1 MTPRSLTIDR
11 ILTPILQVIQIAA
24 LIVWNSKKNKKSRSG
39 PVVVV
44 SLTKKPQ
51 HNNLRNFRMRKRTQ
65 GMRRINKILN
75 CEIYKTRRKNR
86 LPCGTILT
94 TSSLRSLNRNVLKA
108 NNLNGT
114 FHLTRKMATRKTTT
128 TTTKPKLVLQMTR

>member
-1 MTPRSLTIDR
+1 
-11 ILTPILQVIQIAA
+11 
-24 LIVWNSKKNKKSRSG
+24 
-39 PVVVV
+39 
-44 SLTKKPQ
+44 
-51 HNNLRNFRMRKRTQ
+51 
-65 GMRRINKILN
+65 MRRINKILN

-86 LPCGTILT
+86 PPYGTILT

-114 FHLTRKMATRKTTT
+114 FRLTRKMATRKTTT